1 MGNALDRAR
10 AAQAENEALKVSAQ
24 ETTAALQETTAE
36 LKDLK
41 GELKWLQLHIKREQ
55 ELARDQI
62 RQRDG
67 RSKEVSMT
75 ADPKGR
81 GLFIVDNSVT
91 GWTGLRYLEEWAGGG
106 FVPVGQM
113 AARLPGID
121 GRTRSMSVNTR
132 NHFTVLKQIDQLI
145 EASDAEPDLGFMAR
159 LMCLCSLP
167 RTNPRQRTQYVRR
180 NGPYTLVMSAT
191 GDPARLPYGNIPRL
205 LLAWVCTE
213 AVRTQSRELVLGR
226 SLYEFMR
233 RLGME
238 DRSGGVNGQRTRL
251 RNQMTRLFRCSVQLQ
266 QSDGDHEVTV
276 SSLIADKS
284 EYWWHAAEGSDRPGL
299 FDSTIRLGEEFFNEI
314 LAHPV
319 PLDMHI
325 LRSLK
330 RSPLGLDLYVWLVYR
345 TFTLRAPLCL
355 SWRQVLRQFGADP
368 AKESRKNSV

>member
-1 MGNALDRAR
+1 MSTDE
-10 AAQAENEALKVSAQ
+10 QQ
-24 ETTAALQETTAE
+24 
-36 LKDLK
+36 
-41 GELKWLQLHIKREQ
+41 KR
-55 ELARDQI
+55 
-62 RQRDG
+62 
-67 RSKEVSMT
+67 
-75 ADPKGR
+75 
-81 GLFIVDNSVT
+81 
-91 GWTGLRYLEEWAGGG
+91 GG

-121 GRTRSMSVNTR
+121 GRTRSMSANTR

-368 AKESRKNSV
+368 AKESRKNSVQNFRRECLREIKKIKRAWSDLSYHTVTGGLVIEPCPPRIPTSVQLRLIGDGE